1 MMDAN
6 GGNGFGVESNA
17 SPAHGGM
24 AMAAWQWHGQM
35 SGGSAC
41 GAPPV
46 QPGMDSLAWSSSV
59 SPCTSAAVVIAGDGA
74 GSFLPPPAVAV
85 RGGFGHFPVGS
96 GGRVERAVRPSSCS
110 GAAGSGTASAGAF
123 AVAASTNHVSDNDD
137 AQPPGDCSS
146 DSKKKRRSGE
156 ITRTDHASASKVL
169 ADSANDTECS
179 KDANGELRREKI
191 SERMKLLQDL
201 VPGCSKVTG
210 KALMLDEIIN
220 YVQSLQRQVEFLSMK
235 LSAVN
240 PRIDLD
246 IESLVSKDV
255 LRFPGPPPSAPFS
268 FSQEMMI
275 PGLQLSRPAM
285 LQGGIRG
292 MIDQDLF
299 SNVMQKQQQND
310 KGAFREPQQHGMGQV
325 SSDQKADRSDT
336 HINRMCI
343 GQTAAELTGKKLI
356 AYGKGGGSHI
366 QYMGCSCV
374 QISELKLHRLRQH
387 ELQSTMARNSS
398 DIGRKRN

>member
-1 MMDAN
+1 MDAN

-96 GGRVERAVRPSSCS
+96 GGRVERA
-110 GAAGSGTASAGAF
+110 
-123 AVAASTNHVSDNDD
+123 
-137 AQPPGDCSS
+137 PPGDCSS

-179 KDANGELRREKI
+179 KDANGEVIGPPPPAAAAGKSKGKGAKDAGEPQKEGYSHVRARKGQATNSHSLAERLRREKI

-310 KGAFREPQQHGMGQV
+310 KGAFREPQMHQTMDGSFHGTAQMPYPQV
-325 SSDQKADRSDT
+325 VGAEDLSIRQDQESF
-336 HINRMCI
+336 H
-343 GQTAAELTGKKLI
+343 
-356 AYGKGGGSHI
+356 
-366 QYMGCSCV
+366 V
-374 QISELKLHRLRQH
+374 
-387 ELQSTMARNSS
+387 
-398 DIGRKRN
+398 